1 MLSEVLSRPRP
12 PAPTCRCTHA
22 ALCASNL
29 FNLTEGDRW
38 QLCLALPHLTPQVS
52 IPAWRNIN
60 NNYGTEFYAETP
72 PMSPFPILHAVSY
85 EDCNFVLLQV
95 SVTARSTALSK
106 RRSGAVQG
114 IVAKLERGCPDLD
127 DIQREIILEAVF
139 AVATSDGQMADQEL
153 LQRVAA
159 ALSVPPAVV
168 DLKLFEWRVQ
178 HPRRL

>member
-1 MLSEVLSRPRP
+1 M
-12 PAPTCRCTHA
+12 
-22 ALCASNL
+22 
-29 FNLTEGDRW
+29 
-38 QLCLALPHLTPQVS
+38 
-52 IPAWRNIN
+52 
-60 NNYGTEFYAETP
+60 
-72 PMSPFPILHAVSY
+72 
-85 EDCNFVLLQV
+85 
-95 SVTARSTALSK
+95 
-106 RRSGAVQG
+106 QG

-153 LQRVAA
+153 ELLQRVAA